1 MIKLNNQVAVIV
13 PKKTNDG
20 RSTKTVI
27 KKQPRNK
34 IEFMGGVKGWYLSTK
49 SDYKLIKNAIEFAQY
64 KNKYSDRNWITVNN
78 LWREVVN
85 EKLILGGF

>member
-1 MIKLNNQVAVIV
+1 MNKKKLARRFLEDNLDIDLNYL
-13 PKKTNDG
+13 DE
-20 RSTKTVI
+20 I

-49 SDYKLIKNAIEFAQY
+49 SDYKLIKSAIEFAQY

>member
-1 MIKLNNQVAVIV
+1 MNKKKLARRFLEDNLDIDLNYL
-13 PKKTNDG
+13 DE
-20 RSTKTVI
+20 I

-34 IEFMGGVKGWYLSTK
+34 IEFMGGVKSWYLSTK

-78 LWREVVN
+78 LWREVVK

>member
-1 MIKLNNQVAVIV
+1 MNKKKIARKYLEENLKIDLNYIDEINQQN
-13 PKKTNDG
+13 KKE
-20 RSTKTVI
+20 
-27 KKQPRNK
+27 

-78 LWREVVN
+78 LWREVVK
-85 EKLILGGF
+85 EKLILGGY

>member
-1 MIKLNNQVAVIV
+1 MNKKKLARRFLEDNLKIDSNYI
-13 PKKTNDG
+13 DE
-20 RSTKTVI
+20 I
-27 KKQPRNK
+27 KKQPINK

-78 LWREVVN
+78 LWREVVK
-85 EKLILGGF
+85 EKLILGGY

>member
-1 MIKLNNQVAVIV
+1 MNKKKLARRFLEDNLKIDSNYI
-13 PKKTNDG
+13 DE
-20 RSTKTVI
+20 I
-27 KKQPRNK
+27 KKQPINK